1 MQLEFIL
8 TIKTF
13 KVLLDILT
21 FCIKN
26 TECEVSMTAL

>member
-13 KVLLDILT
+13 KVLLEILT

-26 TECEVSMTAL
+26 IECEVSMTAL